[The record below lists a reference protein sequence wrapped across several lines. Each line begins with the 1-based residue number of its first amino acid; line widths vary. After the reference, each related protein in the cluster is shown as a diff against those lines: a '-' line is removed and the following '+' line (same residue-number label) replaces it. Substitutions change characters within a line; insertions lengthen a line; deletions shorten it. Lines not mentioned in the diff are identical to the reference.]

1 MNTLALICNQ
11 LNDFPHI
18 WMHRPASA
26 FTTLLAHFKATRRH
40 NHKPSSCR
48 CVGSQWPSLIVWNT
62 KWHRKHPHIVPLTS
76 ESVHRSVCMRRTCLF
91 LTTISSP
98 SSVTAGDEER
108 LHHCKLWLLSV
119 YSYFPAATKKFSALW
134 RLWIVFILFFFCQTI
149 LSISF
154 ATKFPFKALKKTNKK
169 KTATS
174 KCRCW
179 WFGCVLAGVCTCV
192 PAGFSIVVA
201 VAHMGNCKTSRA

>member
-11 LNDFPHI
+11 LSDFHHM
-18 WMHRPASA
+18 WMQSPASA
-26 FTTLLAHFKATRRH
+26 FTTLLAHWTTTRRYD
-40 NHKPSSCR
+40 HKPSSCR

-119 YSYFPAATKKFSALW
+119 YSYFPAAAKKFSALW
-134 RLWIVFILFFFCQTI
+134 RLWIVFILFFFYFIFCQTI

-154 ATKFPFKALKKTNKK
+154 ATKFPFEVFFFQKRKTTKNCDVKMPMLMVWL
-169 KTATS
+169 
-174 KCRCW
+174 CIGRR
-179 WFGCVLAGVCTCV
+179 VCQQV
-192 PAGFSIVVA
+192 SQ
-201 VAHMGNCKTSRA
+201 SSWL